1 MTPRARPVASF
12 VVMMKMMMMI
22 DETYLTDSD

>member
-12 VVMMKMMMMI
+12 VVMMEMMMMI